1 MKYLFLNDME
11 YLFHH
16 RKKFLILIIC
26 VPILFLSIYIQSK
39 TTGLEMVHLS
49 MGTKLNISGYS
60 LTELISFIF
69 NITIFLFIMIDI
81 YVKDME
87 YQLDC
92 IFLRMKP
99 VIWYLKKSLYFI
111 IIIIMTKA
119 IQYLFLILLIG
130 DKLSLS
136 DVLFLLRNDCVYILF
151 LQYLFLLIY
160 LGTIL
165 ILKSKLSSIFIFLLA
180 FMVLPKNIYE
190 LKYVEIYWL
199 GIILIN
205 IINCWILKKWNK
217 KIMEKI

>member
-1 MKYLFLNDME
+1 
-11 YLFHH
+11 
-16 RKKFLILIIC
+16 
-26 VPILFLSIYIQSK
+26 
-39 TTGLEMVHLS
+39 MVHLS

-87 YQLDC
+87 YQLDS

-130 DKLSLS
+130 DKLSLL
-136 DVLFLLRNDCVYILF
+136 DILFLLRNDCVYILF

-165 ILKSKLSSIFIFLLA
+165 ILKSKLSAIFIFLLV

-205 IINCWILKKWNK
+205 MINCWILKKWNK